1 MSRNIAEEWGSPV
14 APCRGARASIV
25 HVVCCWKMSLTD
37 LVGMKHRLG
46 GFTAMFVG
54 MLLFMSLLSI
64 THFKQYMKLHLFRLA
79 NAVRTYPTPP
89 RLDSRGHL

>member
-1 MSRNIAEEWGSPV
+1 
-14 APCRGARASIV
+14 
-25 HVVCCWKMSLTD
+25 
-37 LVGMKHRLG
+37 
-46 GFTAMFVG
+46 MFVG